1 MLKSSRIIQF
11 ITRQPKWRLMV
22 AALVVAGLGYAALG
36 RKSVSSTGTT
46 FVARRGPMQI
56 SVLEGGSAEALESQ
70 EIRSQVKGYQG
81 TKILSIVEEGYLVTE
96 DDIKNG
102 KILVELDNSDL
113 KERITTEEIQFQ
125 STLSGL
131 IEAQQAYDIQLNQ
144 NRSDLKAAEQKAK
157 FARMAVDMFLGK
169 QVGEEVCSK
178 LGLHESPFNNEVDLD
193 ELEAAALSVSNKS
206 GDSWGK
212 AAAGSMGGPNGTPNP
227 GGNPGPN
234 GAVPQGRDGAQAQ
247 GPRGGQTGAPPVAD
261 ARPRRR
267 SQTGEAGDVKGDE
280 KQVRLQAGQP
290 GTPKADTAPVLVL
303 ATNPPAVAGPVS
315 QKIAIGDST
324 NAPTVDFSK
333 YAKSE
338 LLGDGSAQQDLR
350 KMENDFLVATQ
361 ALSVARIHLE
371 GTQKLLA
378 KDFVTKNDLD
388 NELLT
393 IKRNEVTVA
402 AASTSLDL
410 YIRYQFV
417 KTAEETV
424 SAYDEA
430 LRSLE
435 RARKEAISKLAQ
447 ARARLKSAEGRYRI
461 EADQRAELQEQFS
474 NCVIRA
480 KRPGLVVY
488 GGGDDRRF
496 GGEEQIR
503 EGVTVRERQSI
514 ITIPDMTR
522 MSVKIKIHESHIKKV
537 TKGLKARI
545 TADAFPDK
553 VLEGEVI
560 KVGVLPDSQN
570 RWMNP
575 DLKVYV
581 TSVAV
586 NGTQEWLKPGMSAK
600 VEILVKELPD
610 VIYVPI
616 QAVVPVK
623 GKQVCFIPHTAGTE
637 QRVVEVGEFN
647 DEFVQIKSGLKEG
660 EKVLLRAPEGTETDM
675 TTEEAEQEVAQKAL
689 PAKPGAGTT
698 PGPGGASK
706 QPEKAAPID
715 TGRQAGAPRN
725 PGT

>member
-11 ITRQPKWRLMV
+11 ITRQPKWRLVV

-157 FARMAVDMFLGK
+157 FARMAVDLFLGK
-169 QVGEEVCSK
+169 QVGEEVCLK
-178 LGLHESPFNNEVDLD
+178 LGLHENPFNNEVDLD
-193 ELEAAALSVSNKS
+193 ELEAEALSASNKP

-212 AAAGSMGGPNGTPNP
+212 AAAGSMGGPNGIPNP
-227 GGNPGPN
+227 GAN
-234 GAVPQGRDGAQAQ
+234 AAMPQGRDGVQAQ
-247 GPRGGQTGAPPVAD
+247 GSRGGQAGATAVAD
-261 ARPRRR
+261 SQPRRR
-267 SQTGEAGDVKGDE
+267 SQTGEAGEANGDE
-280 KQVRLQAGQP
+280 KRARLQAGQP
-290 GTPKADTAPVLVL
+290 GTPKADAAPVLVL
-303 ATNPPAVAGPVS
+303 ATNTPEAAAPIS
-315 QKIAIGDST
+315 QKISIGDST
-324 NAPTVDFSK
+324 NAPVVDFSK

-378 KDFVTKNDLD
+378 RDFVTKNDLD

-616 QAVVPVK
+616 QAVVPAK
-623 GKQVCFIPHTAGTE
+623 GKQVCFIPHTAGAE
-637 QRVVEVGEFN
+637 QRVVEAGEFN

-675 TTEEAEQEVAQKAL
+675 TTEEAEQDVAQKAL
-689 PAKPGAGTT
+689 SAKPGAGTT

-706 QPEKAAPID
+706 QPGKAAPMD
-715 TGRQAGAPRN
+715 TGREAGASRN

>member
-1 MLKSSRIIQF
+1 MLKSSRVIQF
-11 ITRQPKWRLMV
+11 ITRQPKWRLV
-22 AALVVAGLGYAALG
+22 AAAVVVVGLLYVSFG
-36 RKSVSSTGTT
+36 RKAVSSTGTT

-81 TKILSIVEEGYLVTE
+81 TKILSIVEEGYLVTD
-96 DDIKNG
+96 DDIKSG

-113 KERITTEEIQFQ
+113 KQRMTTEDIQFQ

-157 FARMAVDMFLGK
+157 FARMAVSMLLGK
-169 QVGEEVCSK
+169 QVAQEVCDK
-178 LGLHESPFNNEVDLD
+178 LGLHEIPFDNEVDMD
-193 ELEAAALSVSNKS
+193 KLEAAALSVGNTP

-212 AAAGSMGGPNGTPNP
+212 ATAGSTGGTNPAPNP
-227 GGNPGPN
+227 GKN
-234 GAVPQGRDGAQAQ
+234 
-247 GPRGGQTGAPPVAD
+247 AD
-261 ARPRRR
+261 AQP
-267 SQTGEAGDVKGDE
+267 AG
-280 KQVRLQAGQP
+280 
-290 GTPKADTAPVLVL
+290 PKMDAAPLL
-303 ATNPPAVAGPVS
+303 ITATNPPNAAPIS
-315 QKIAIGDST
+315 QKISIGDST
-324 NAPTVDFSK
+324 NAPTIDFNK

-350 KMENDFLVATQ
+350 KLENDFLVATQ

-371 GTQKLLA
+371 GTQKLLT

-388 NELLT
+388 LELLT
-393 IKRNEVTVA
+393 IKRDEVAVA
-402 AASTSLDL
+402 ASQTALEL

-447 ARARLKSAEGRYRI
+447 ERARLKSAEGRYRI
-461 EADQRAELQEQFS
+461 EAEQRAELQEQFS

-503 EGVTVRERQSI
+503 EGATVRERQSI
-514 ITIPDMTR
+514 ITIPDMTH

-553 VLEGEVI
+553 VLDGEVI

-575 DLKVYV
+575 DMKVYV

-616 QAVVPVK
+616 QAVAPVK
-623 GKQVCFIPHTAGTE
+623 GKQVCFIPRTGGAE

-647 DEFVQIKSGLKEG
+647 DEFIEIKSGIKEG
-660 EKVLLRAPEGTETDM
+660 EKVLLRSPEGIETDM
-675 TTEEAEQEVAQKAL
+675 TTDETEEVAQKTPA
-689 PAKPGAGTT
+689 AKPEAA
-698 PGPGGASK
+698 PAPAGGASK
-706 QPEKAAPID
+706 RPEKTAPNNA
-715 TGRQAGAPRN
+715 GRQAGAPRN

>member
-1 MLKSSRIIQF
+1 MLKSSSVIQF
-11 ITRQPKWRLMV
+11 ITRQPKWRLF
-22 AALVVAGLGYAALG
+22 AAAVVVGVIFYATLG
-36 RKSVSSTGTT
+36 RKTASASGTT
-46 FVARRGPMQI
+46 FVARRGPLQI

-70 EIRSQVKGYQG
+70 EIRSQIKGYQG
-81 TKILSIVEEGYLVTE
+81 TKILSIVEEGYLVNE

-113 KERITTEEIQFQ
+113 KQRMTTEDIQFQ

-157 FARMAVDMFLGK
+157 FARMAVAMLLGK
-169 QVGEEVCSK
+169 NVAQEVCDK
-178 LGLHESPFNNEVDLD
+178 LGLHEVPFDNEVDMD
-193 ELEAAALSVSNKS
+193 KLEAVALSGANKV
-206 GDSWGK
+206 GDSWGT
-212 AAAGSMGGPNGTPNP
+212 ANSGNMG
-227 GGNPGPN
+227 GGNPNFSQNTDLQQGGP
-234 GAVPQGRDGAQAQ
+234 AAPPRDATQVQAPRQGREANAG
-247 GPRGGQTGAPPVAD
+247 GGQRRRSQSDDSGGTN
-261 ARPRRR
+261 ARPRRA
-267 SQTGEAGDVKGDE
+267 SPDSSPAV
-280 KQVRLQAGQP
+280 VPMVA
-290 GTPKADTAPVLVL
+290 AV
-303 ATNPPAVAGPVS
+303 TNPPVVLPVPQIIS
-315 QKIAIGDST
+315 IGDST
-324 NAPTVDFSK
+324 NAPVVDFSK

-361 ALSVARIHLE
+361 ALTVARIHLE
-371 GTQKLLA
+371 GTQKLLT

-393 IKRNEVTVA
+393 IKRNEVSVA
-402 AASTSLDL
+402 SSSTALEL

-461 EADQRAELQEQFS
+461 EAEQRAELQEQFS

-488 GGGDDRRF
+488 GGGGDDRRF
-496 GGEEQIR
+496 NSEEQIR
-503 EGVTVRERQSI
+503 EGATVRERQSI
-514 ITIPDMTR
+514 ITIPDMSR

-537 TKGLKARI
+537 SKGLKARV

-553 VLEGEVI
+553 VLDGEVI
-560 KVGVLPDSQN
+560 KVGVLPDSAN

-575 DLKVYV
+575 DMKVYI
-581 TSVAV
+581 TTIAV
-586 NGTQEWLKPGMSAK
+586 NGTYEWLKPGMSAK

-616 QAVVPVK
+616 QAVVPIN
-623 GKQVCFIPHTAGTE
+623 GKQVCFIPTVGAPE
-637 QRVVEVGEFN
+637 QRVVQAGDFN
-647 DEFVQIKSGLKEG
+647 DDFVEIKSGLKEG
-660 EKVLLRAPEGTETDM
+660 EKVMLTAPAGIETDM
-675 TTEEAEQEVAQKAL
+675 TSDETEEVAQKNPA
-689 PAKPGAGTT
+689 AKPDAAA
-698 PGPGGASK
+698 PAQGGASK
-706 QPEKAAPID
+706 RPEGAAPRD
-715 TGRQAGAPRN
+715 PNRQAGAPRN

>member
-1 MLKSSRIIQF
+1 MLKSSSVIQF
-11 ITRQPKWRLMV
+11 ITRQPKWRLF
-22 AALVVAGLGYAALG
+22 AAAVVVGVIFYATLG
-36 RKSVSSTGTT
+36 RKSASASGTT
-46 FVARRGPMQI
+46 FVARRGPLQI

-70 EIRSQVKGYQG
+70 EIRSQIKGYQG
-81 TKILSIVEEGYLVTE
+81 TKILSIVEEGYLVSE

-113 KERITTEEIQFQ
+113 KQRMTTEDIQFQ

-144 NRSDLKAAEQKAK
+144 NRSDLKAAEQKSK
-157 FARMAVDMFLGK
+157 FARMAVAMLLGK
-169 QVGEEVCSK
+169 NVAQEVCDK
-178 LGLHESPFNNEVDLD
+178 LGLHEVPFDNEVDMD
-193 ELEAAALSVSNKS
+193 KLEAVALSGANKA
-206 GDSWGK
+206 GDSWGN
-212 AAAGSMGGPNGTPNP
+212 ANSGNMG
-227 GGNPGPN
+227 GGNPNFGQNTDLQQGGP
-234 GAVPQGRDGAQAQ
+234 AASPRDATQVQAPRQGREANSGA
-247 GPRGGQTGAPPVAD
+247 GQ
-261 ARPRRR
+261 RRR
-267 SQTGEAGDVKGDE
+267 SQTDDAGSTNA
-280 KQVRLQAGQP
+280 RPRRAGP
-290 GTPKADTAPVLVL
+290 DSIPAVVPMVA
-303 ATNPPAVAGPVS
+303 AFTNPPVVLPVPQIIS
-315 QKIAIGDST
+315 IGDST
-324 NAPTVDFSK
+324 NAPVVDFSK

-361 ALSVARIHLE
+361 ALTVARIHLE
-371 GTQKLLA
+371 GTQKLLT

-393 IKRNEVTVA
+393 IKRNEVSVA
-402 AASTSLDL
+402 SSSTALEL

-417 KTAEETV
+417 KTAEETA

-461 EADQRAELQEQFS
+461 EAEQRAELQEQFS

-488 GGGDDRRF
+488 GGGGDDHRF
-496 GGEEQIR
+496 NSEEQIR
-503 EGVTVRERQSI
+503 EGATVRERQSI
-514 ITIPDMTR
+514 ITIPDMSR

-537 TKGLKARI
+537 SKGLKARI

-553 VLEGEVI
+553 VLDGEVI
-560 KVGVLPDSQN
+560 KVGVLPDSAN

-575 DLKVYV
+575 DMKVYI
-581 TSVAV
+581 TTIAV
-586 NGTQEWLKPGMSAK
+586 NGTHEWLKPGMSAK

-616 QAVVPVK
+616 QAVVPIN
-623 GKQVCFIPHTAGTE
+623 GKQVCFIPTAGAPE
-637 QRVVEVGEFN
+637 QRVVQAGDFN
-647 DEFVQIKSGLKEG
+647 DDFVEIKSGLKEG
-660 EKVLLRAPEGTETDM
+660 EKVMLTAPAGIETDM
-675 TTEEAEQEVAQKAL
+675 TSDETEEVAQKNPTTKPDAGVS
-689 PAKPGAGTT
+689 PAQ
-698 PGPGGASK
+698 GGASK
-706 QPEKAAPID
+706 RPDNAAP
-715 TGRQAGAPRN
+715 RESRQQAGAPRN

>member
-1 MLKSSRIIQF
+1 MLKSSSLIQF
-11 ITRQPKWRLMV
+11 ITRQPKWRLV
-22 AALVVAGLGYAALG
+22 AAALVVAGLSYASFG
-36 RKSVSSTGTT
+36 RKVASSTGTT

-56 SVLEGGSAEALESQ
+56 SVLEGGSAEALEAQ
-70 EIRSQVKGYQG
+70 EVRSQVKGYQG

-113 KERITTEEIQFQ
+113 KQRMTTEDIQFQ

-157 FARMAVDMFLGK
+157 FARLAVSMLLGK
-169 QVGEEVCSK
+169 VVAQQVCDK
-178 LGLHESPFNNEVDLD
+178 LGLHEIPFNNEVDLD
-193 ELEAAALSVSNKS
+193 QLEAAALNVANKP
-206 GDSWGK
+206 GDSWSK
-212 AAAGSMGGPNGTPNP
+212 ATTANMGAPNP
-227 GGNPGPN
+227 NPGPN
-234 GAVPQGRDGAQAQ
+234 ADLQPG
-247 GPRGGQTGAPPVAD
+247 GPAAG
-261 ARPRRR
+261 PRRR
-267 SQTGEAGDVKGDE
+267 TQTGEAANPNANANTN
-280 KQVRLQAGQP
+280 VRPRRSSPETGQP
-290 GTPKADTAPVLVL
+290 VAPRPDATPVPLVI
-303 ATNPPAVAGPVS
+303 TNPPIAAPVS
-315 QKIAIGDST
+315 QKIFIGDST
-324 NAPTVDFSK
+324 NAPTVDFSQ

-338 LLGDGSAQQDLR
+338 LLGDGSSQQQLR
-350 KMENDFLVATQ
+350 KLESDFLVATQ

-371 GTQKLLA
+371 GTQKLLT

-402 AASTSLDL
+402 ASRTALEL
-410 YIRYQFV
+410 YIRYEFV

-424 SAYDEA
+424 SLYDEA

-447 ARARLKSAEGRYRI
+447 FRARLKSAEGRYRI
-461 EADQRAELQEQFS
+461 EAEQRAELQEQFS

-488 GGGDDRRF
+488 GGGGDDHRYNS
-496 GGEEQIR
+496 EEQIR
-503 EGVTVRERQSI
+503 EGATVRERQSI
-514 ITIPDMTR
+514 ITIPDMSR

-537 TKGLKARI
+537 AKGLKARI
-545 TADAFPDK
+545 TVDAFPEK
-553 VLEGEVI
+553 VLDGEVI
-560 KVGVLPDSQN
+560 KVGVLPDSAN

-575 DLKVYV
+575 DMKVYI

-586 NGTQEWLKPGMSAK
+586 AGTYEWLKPGMSAK
-600 VEILVKELPD
+600 VEILVRELPD

-616 QAVVPVK
+616 QAVSPVK
-623 GKQVCFIPHTAGTE
+623 GKQVCFIPRSGGSE
-637 QRVVEVGEFN
+637 QRVVEAGEFN
-647 DEFVQIKSGLKEG
+647 DEFVQIKSGIKEG

-675 TTEEAEQEVAQKAL
+675 STDDTAEVAQKTPSTKPEAAIQSA
-689 PAKPGAGTT
+689 PAS
-698 PGPGGASK
+698 GGASK
-706 QPEKAAPID
+706 RTEKSAPGD
-715 TGRQAGAPRN
+715 AGRQAGTPRN